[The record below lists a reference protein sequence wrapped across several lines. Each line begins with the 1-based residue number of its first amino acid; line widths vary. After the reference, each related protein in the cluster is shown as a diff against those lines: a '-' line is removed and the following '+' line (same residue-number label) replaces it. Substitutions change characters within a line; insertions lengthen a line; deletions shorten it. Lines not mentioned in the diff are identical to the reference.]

1 MSATTGVLGVALA
14 IWGQLLG
21 AQRRA
26 FHVDNGHP
34 MTDGIILLAPM
45 PGFVASVLA
54 LGLGTA
60 CFRAGTRGTA
70 WGYGGLALGT
80 FGVVLT
86 LTGIPMS
93 LVPNPWRGPAIE

>member
-1 MSATTGVLGVALA
+1 METPRTTASRILEVLGTMSATTGILGVALA

-21 AQRRA
+21 ARRRA

-54 LGLGTA
+54 VGLGMA

-70 WGYGGLALGT
+70 WGTA
-80 FGVVLT
+80 VL
-86 LTGIPMS
+86 PS
-93 LVPNPWRGPAIE
+93 GPSVSS